1 WPIEINI
8 DLQEETSLGSFGY
21 LKRPGYEDKAY
32 GINGTIGEYTVF
44 VSKDEDEW
52 TEVAA
57 GEFTEADYNLH
68 EEDGL
73 FNVGDMVYANLDE
86 AEDIR
91 FVKIIQSF
99 GALSD
104 DVSFTGS
111 ELYFYEDTLKNTP
124 QNAIDRANWNVTIQD
139 TDGKEVD
146 GSPLID
152 GDLDTIVDFYDGSD
166 EWPYTI
172 LVDLGEVDEIASL
185 GYQKRP
191 GFEDENYGLN
201 GT

>member
-1 WPIEINI
+1 
-8 DLQEETSLGSFGY
+8 
-21 LKRPGYEDKAY
+21 
-32 GINGTIGEYTVF
+32 
-44 VSKDEDEW
+44 
-52 TEVAA
+52 
-57 GEFTEADYNLH
+57 
-68 EEDGL
+68 
-73 FNVGDMVYANLDE
+73 
-86 AEDIR
+86 EDIR
-91 FVKIIQSF
+91 FVKIIQSS

-124 QNAIDRANWNVTIQD
+124 QNAIDRANWNVTVQD
-139 TDGKEVD
+139 ADGKEVD

-152 GDLDTIVDFYDGSD
+152 DDLDTIVDFYDGSD

-201 GT
+201 GTIGEFKVEVSTDGEEWIDAGTSKFTEEDYDLHEVDGLYNVGVPVYASLDQTH